1 MPQKITMNLHNNHH
15 EESMKY
21 LSAYQQIQKVE
32 ALKSAKNSSLKT
44 PMIGR
49 IHNIRPGCGSCGR

>member
-1 MPQKITMNLHNNHH
+1 MPQKITMNLQQSHNHNSDALRYV
-15 EESMKY
+15 ETFNK
-21 LSAYQQIQKVE
+21 IQ
-32 ALKSAKNSSLKT
+32 ALQSAKNTSLKT